1 MNQMV
6 ENKKPVTVLHSD
18 ITEWKSNV
26 ELVRFEIATFQ
37 KQLGEFV
44 RRNNHREVLKDV
56 EHFQNQFIR
65 QLEVSDELFHDLK
78 AANRKLAK
86 RADTG
91 TDSEFIYAEDD
102 AILRDT
108 VDTYDKLFRE
118 LKNEF
123 HSFLEKWL

>member
-26 ELVRFEIATFQ
+26 ELVRFEISTFQ

-91 TDSEFIYAEDD
+91 TNSEFIYADDD
-102 AILRDT
+102 ASLRDT
-108 VDTYDKLFRE
+108 VDTYDKLFLE

-123 HSFLEKWL
+123 HSFLEKWM

>member
-26 ELVRFEIATFQ
+26 ELVRFEISTFQ

-91 TDSEFIYAEDD
+91 TDSEFIYADDD
-102 AILRDT
+102 ASLRDT
-108 VDTYDKLFRE
+108 VDTYDKLFLE

-123 HSFLEKWL
+123 HSFLEKWM